1 MTTSLL
7 EKTTATTTLCRR
19 LMLGIFA
26 AITVFVSFSFSSAA
40 AASVSATTNKD
51 TVLDEQFCQN
61 YYTLDDDN
69 CPSLRSTIR
78 SEIRGNGTPTLELG
92 NKDTQKAMVL
102 LHGWP
107 DTSAIWAVS
116 NTIHDVQLVV
126 S

>member
-1 MTTSLL
+1 MTSTTLL

-19 LMLGIFA
+19 LMLGLFA
-26 AITVFVSFSFSSAA
+26 AITVFVSSAA
-40 AASVSATTNKD
+40 AASANKD
-51 TVLDEQFCQN
+51 TVLDEQFCQK

-107 DTSAIWAVS
+107 DTSALWAVS
-116 NTIHDVQLVV
+116 IYT
-126 S
+126 

>member
-1 MTTSLL
+1 
-7 EKTTATTTLCRR
+7 
-19 LMLGIFA
+19 MLGLFA
-26 AITVFVSFSFSSAA
+26 AITVFVSSAA
-40 AASVSATTNKD
+40 AASANKD
-51 TVLDEQFCQN
+51 TVLDEQFCQK

-107 DTSAIWAVS
+107 DTSALWAVS
-116 NTIHDVQLVV
+116 IYT
-126 S
+126 